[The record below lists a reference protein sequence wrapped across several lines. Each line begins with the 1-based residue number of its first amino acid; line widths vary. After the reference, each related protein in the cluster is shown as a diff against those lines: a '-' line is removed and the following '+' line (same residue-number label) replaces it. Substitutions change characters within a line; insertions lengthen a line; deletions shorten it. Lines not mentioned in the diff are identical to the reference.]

1 MRCLLRFLFLPL
13 LLAVHG
19 GMVNA
24 AVGSAGSANTAA
36 TNLSTAAPAGFED
49 LEKPREMLLDV
60 FFGGEKV
67 GEAVALI
74 SPGKIRFRH
83 PDAVLKLLPN
93 ISGDPQL
100 ASALAVDLP
109 SNGGLAC
116 GPGETIS
123 CGKLFPQVIGIIY
136 DEENFRI
143 DVFINPKFQR
153 IITPTSEVFL
163 PNPAAPLSLTS
174 SFGLAVSGNGR
185 STLYNFQDRTVAGF
199 GSARVRSD
207 FSYASHVGLLVDNL
221 TAELD
226 RPNRRYSAG
235 LFWAPGVDL
244 IGQRRII
251 GVGMGTQFDTR
262 VDRDSLRGTPL
273 IVFLSQPARVEILI
287 DGRLVSSRS
296 YEAGNNELDTS
307 GLPEGAYSLLLR
319 IHEAGGSVREERR
332 FFVKNSQVPP
342 TGQPLYFAYAGFLA
356 NTRQGQPISISNKAF
371 YQIGTARRLNRS
383 LAFSLSLIGTQDNA
397 MLEAGG
403 WLITRLARARTAAL
417 VSSRGD
423 KAALFQLGSTFAGPL
438 SMDFDLRRVW
448 SHDGRP
454 LLPAPE
460 YIASFDSTVPTSAQL
475 GNGSYSQ
482 ATGSIGIRIGAGS
495 LGIIGSYR
503 KDKGLKADY
512 TVGPTLVWPIVNRGG
527 FQVTLQ
533 ADGQKTRTTTAGF
546 LGVRMVY
553 SGRRI
558 SVSSSSGRAWQD
570 SGDPSQSSPSRLISS
585 TSVQY
590 GWQGADRTQVSLEA
604 GVDRN
609 LDSTT
614 LHAGGVAFT
623 QMGSL
628 RTDVLQAVDGGHHL
642 QYGVTFQS
650 GAAVAGG
657 RVHLGGRD
665 LTDSAIVV
673 DVDGAGKASTFE
685 VLVNGSARGRVASGG
700 SLPIFLEP
708 YRRYNIR
715 LRPVD
720 SASVAYDS
728 NARQVTLYPGNV
740 QKLHWHVERLLT
752 VFGQAFRTD
761 GSPVETATVQS
772 RRGLGETD
780 AHGYFQIEVGAD
792 DELTFTGHESTTC
805 HVRVAGVIPHDDYA
819 SMGRVLCR

>member
-1 MRCLLRFLFLPL
+1 
-13 LLAVHG
+13 
-19 GMVNA
+19 MVNA

-36 TNLSTAAPAGFED
+36 TDLSTSAPAGFEN
-49 LEKPREMLLDV
+49 LEKPREILLDV

-67 GEAVALI
+67 GEAVAMI
-74 SPGKIRFRH
+74 SPGKIRFRD
-83 PDAVLKLLPN
+83 PDAVLKLLTN
-93 ISGDPQL
+93 VADDPQL
-100 ASALAVDLP
+100 TSALAADLP
-109 SNGGLAC
+109 SNSGLVC
-116 GPGETIS
+116 GPGETTS
-123 CGKLFPQVIGIIY
+123 CGKLSPQVVGIIY
-136 DEENFRI
+136 DDERFRV
-143 DVFINPKFQR
+143 DLFVNPKFQR
-153 IITPTSEVFL
+153 VITPTSDVFL
-163 PNPAAPLSLTS
+163 PSPAAPLSLTS
-174 SFGLAVSGNGR
+174 SFGLAVSGNGS

-221 TAELD
+221 VGELD

-244 IGQRRII
+244 IGQRRIV
-251 GVGMGTQFDTR
+251 GVGIGTQFDTR
-262 VDRDSLRGTPL
+262 IDRDSLRGTPL

-319 IHEAGGSVREERR
+319 IQEAGGSMREERR

-342 TGQPLYFAYAGFLA
+342 SGQPLYFAYAGFLA
-356 NTRQGQPISISNKAF
+356 NAKKGQPISVSNDMF
-371 YQIGTARRLNRS
+371 YQVGTARRLNRS
-383 LAFSLSLIGTQDNA
+383 LAYSVSLIGTQHNA
-397 MLEAGG
+397 MVEAGG
-403 WLITRLARARTAAL
+403 WMITRVARARAAAL
-417 VSSRGD
+417 FSNRGD

-438 SMDFDLRRVW
+438 SVDFDVRRVW

-460 YIASFDSTVPTSAQL
+460 YISSFDSTLPTSAQL

-482 ATGSIGIRIGAGS
+482 ATGSIGIRIGGGS

-503 KDKGLKADY
+503 KDEGLKADY
-512 TVGPTLVWPIVNRGG
+512 TVGPTLVWAILNRGG
-527 FQVTLQ
+527 FRVTLQ
-533 ADGQKTRTTTAGF
+533 ADGQMTRTTTAGF
-546 LGVRMVY
+546 LGIRMVY

-558 SVSSSSGRAWQD
+558 SVSSSSGHA
-570 SGDPSQSSPSRLISS
+570 SQSSGDGSQRSLSRLVSS

-614 LHAGGVAFT
+614 LHAGGTAFT

-628 RTDVLQAVDGGHHL
+628 RADVLKAVEGGRRL
-642 QYGVTFQS
+642 QYGVTLQS
-650 GAAVAGG
+650 GVAIAAGHVN
-657 RVHLGGRD
+657 LGGRD
-665 LTDSAIVV
+665 LTDSAVIV
-673 DVDGAGKASTFE
+673 DVDGAQKASTFE
-685 VLVNGSARGRVASGG
+685 VLVNGSSRGRVASGG
-700 SLPIFLEP
+700 SFPIFLEP

-715 LRPVD
+715 LKPVD

-740 QKLHWHVERLLT
+740 QKLHWQVEPLLT
-752 VFGQAFRTD
+752 VFGQAFRPD
-761 GSPVETATVQS
+761 GLPVRAAMVQS
-772 RRGLGETD
+772 RRGIGETD
-780 AHGYFQIEVGAD
+780 TRGYFQIEVGAQD
-792 DELTFTGHESTTC
+792 QLTFTGDEGTTC
-805 HVRVAGVIPHDDYA
+805 HVAVAGVVPHDDYA